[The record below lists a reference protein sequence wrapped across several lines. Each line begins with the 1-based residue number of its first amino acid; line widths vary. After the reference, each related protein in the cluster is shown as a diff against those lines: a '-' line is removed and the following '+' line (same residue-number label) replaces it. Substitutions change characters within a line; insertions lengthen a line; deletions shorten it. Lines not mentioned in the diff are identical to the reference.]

1 MTSTLRYVVLFL
13 AVATCNSVANASEF
27 LEEIV
32 VTAKFRDA
40 DVLKTPGSIS
50 VIDADTI
57 IRREAR
63 HLEEVLNLAPNVN
76 YSSGASRGRY
86 IQIRGIGERSQ
97 FIEPLN
103 PSVGILIDNIDY
115 SGIGGAASTL
125 DIKQIE
131 ILRGP
136 QGTLY
141 GANALAGLIN
151 LKSNDPSEQLEG
163 SLKAVVGDYGYQTL
177 MGVLS
182 GPINDAVGYRLA
194 IQHHEVDGFVDN
206 DFLDKEDTDNIDE
219 LTIRG
224 KLRFHVTDALS
235 MGLSGLYV
243 DIDNGYDAFS
253 LDNTRHTLS
262 DEPGHDRHES
272 KAVAIEAVWQR
283 DGFDAEV
290 VASYADNDMQ
300 YGFDEDWS
308 FVDIC
313 TGTPCEGW
321 EYSSFD
327 DYTRDRDSASI
338 DLRLVSHEGGQFL
351 NGSTDWVV
359 GIYWRDQDESLVRNY
374 TFFPTDFTS
383 TFETRN
389 LAVYGQL
396 DTRLSDSLTL
406 STGLR
411 LEHRKADYTDSDTVD
426 HDVSETL
433 WGGLIA
439 LEYSLSEGT
448 MVYGLIS
455 RGYKAGGVNSNP
467 ALDIDAREFDT
478 EDMWNFESGIKGVW
492 LEGNLQAQLALFY
505 QKREE
510 IQVKQSLVD
519 PIAGSSCPCTFTDY
533 FANAAKG
540 SNYGLELEFY
550 WHAHEVVGIYG
561 SLGLLETE
569 FDDFL
574 SFSHANADSDSG
586 IPVDLNGRE
595 QAHAPS
601 YQFAL
606 GVEFQ
611 ISESLTL
618 NLETEGKDRF
628 YLSPRHE
635 EKTQDYEVVHASLR
649 YLIGSWELS
658 AWGRN
663 LTDEDV
669 IVRGFGSFGNDPR
682 KFYATEPY
690 YQYGERR
697 VVGVSVSYDF

>member
-1 MTSTLRYVVLFL
+1 MTSTSKYLVLWL
-13 AVATCNSVANASEF
+13 AAAACIPGANASEF
-27 LEEIV
+27 IEEIL

-103 PSVGILIDNIDY
+103 PSVGLLIDNIDY

-125 DIKQIE
+125 DIQQIE

-151 LKSNDPSEQLEG
+151 LKSNDPTEQLEG
-163 SLKAVVGDYGYQTL
+163 SLKAVVGDYGYRTL

-182 GPINDAVGYRLA
+182 GPINDGVAYRLA
-194 IQHHEVDGFVDN
+194 IQRNEADGFVDN
-206 DFLDKEDTDNIDE
+206 DFLGEEDTNNIDE

-224 KLRFHVTDALS
+224 KLRFQVTDALS
-235 MGLSGLYV
+235 IGVSGLYV
-243 DIDNGYDAFS
+243 DVDNGYDAFS

-272 KAVAIEAVWQR
+272 KAIAIEAVWQH

-290 VASYADNDMQ
+290 VASYADNELQ

-313 TGTPCEGW
+313 TGSPCAGW
-321 EYSSFD
+321 AYSSFD
-327 DYTRDRDSASI
+327 DYARDRDTGSI
-338 DLRLVSHEGGQFL
+338 DLRLVSHDGGEIFD
-351 NGSTDWVV
+351 GSTDWVV
-359 GIYWRDQDESLVRNY
+359 GVYWRDQEESLLRQY
-374 TFFPTDFTS
+374 TFLPTSFS
-383 TFETRN
+383 SVFESRN
-389 LAVYGQL
+389 LAAYGQL
-396 DTRLSDSLTL
+396 DTRLSDSFSL

-411 LEHRKADYTDSDTVD
+411 LEHRKADYRDSDTVA

-433 WGGLIA
+433 WGGRIA
-439 LEYSLSEGT
+439 LEYNANENT
-448 MVYGLIS
+448 MVYGLVS

-467 ALDIDAREFDT
+467 LLDADAREFDT

-492 LEGNLQAQLALFY
+492 LEGNLRAQLALFY

-510 IQVKQSLVD
+510 IQVKQSLVE

-540 SNYGLELEFY
+540 SNYGLEFEFY
-550 WHAHEVVGIYG
+550 WHAHEAFGVYG
-561 SLGLLETE
+561 SVGLLETE

-574 SFSHANADSDSG
+574 SFSHADADSGSG
-586 IPVDLNGRE
+586 TPVDLSGRE

-606 GVEFQ
+606 GVEWQ

-618 NLETEGKDRF
+618 NLEAEGKDRF

-635 EKTQDYEVVHASLR
+635 EQTQDYEVVHASLR

-663 LTDEDV
+663 LTDKDV